1 MVKVK
6 KVPEAG
12 MAEKQI
18 PPVGVPENTVIVAGT
33 PLEIKPTKMKYVRN
47 GTANF
52 YRLIEKVPLIDIVQI
67 ESGTFGEGDDR
78 DGDKAIM
85 DWLIAATDDEAFVVE
100 HYDEFDVEQILRIV
114 EIFKRIN
121 KFTKEDESKNVEAPR
136 TTA

>member
-121 KFTKEDESKNVEAPR
+121 KFTKEDDSKNVETPR

>member
-121 KFTKEDESKNVEAPR
+121 KFTKEDDSKNVEAPR

>member
-18 PPVGVPENTVIVAGT
+18 PPVGVPENTVIIAGT

-121 KFTKEDESKNVEAPR
+121 KFTKEDDSKNVETPR
-136 TTA
+136 TTV

>member
-121 KFTKEDESKNVEAPR
+121 KFTKEDDSKNVETPR
-136 TTA
+136 TTV

>member
-1 MVKVK
+1 MVKGK

-67 ESGTFGEGDDR
+67 ESGTFGGGDDR

-121 KFTKEDESKNVEAPR
+121 KFTKEDDSKNVETPR

>member
-12 MAEKQI
+12 MAEKQV

-67 ESGTFGEGDDR
+67 ESGAFGEGDDR

-85 DWLIAATDDEAFVVE
+85 DWLIAATDNETFVVE

-121 KFTKEDESKNVEAPR
+121 KFTKEDDSKNAETPLA
-136 TTA
+136 TA